1 MARPIAF
8 AFALALGALLATGCM
23 RARGTPEDPY
33 VTEVKIQG
41 AEAVDEDT
49 ILAKIA
55 TQASDRFA
63 WQEAR
68 TLDPDALVVDRKRI
82 EALYREHGYYEA
94 RVADVKVEKVERG
107 RVKVVFVVEEGR
119 PVRVTKLVV
128 QGLEEP
134 LAVKEIAER
143 LSELPLGEREIFTE
157 GRYDATKGLI
167 LSTLRNS
174 GFATAEVT
182 QHANVYPPE
191 HAAEVTYEVKAGRRW
206 KFGTLQPIGT
216 RAVPRER
223 IRRQA
228 ELEVTPGEWWDE
240 SKLPKAQGRVFGL
253 GVFGGVRMLR
263 GTPDERSGA
272 IPVIIAVREAP
283 FRTIRAGPRA
293 GLEQNVRLDVSG
305 TTGWTNRNFNGD
317 LRRLQLD
324 LRAGYAWIL
333 GQSRKEGPVLLTA
346 AEFSQPG
353 AFGPRIDSFARLEVE
368 RGLEQAYDFWSERIR
383 VGLPLRLHPRWT
395 LVPSY
400 NIEVYQL
407 SNVAQSFDPS
417 RPSASGPELNNC
429 LHNVCL
435 LSYLEQRVGWDG
447 RDDPIFTRK
456 GLWLQFAIQEGAN
469 IGGYGYRYL
478 RLLPEARG
486 YMPLGPDVVLAA
498 RARVGALVPLN
509 EAGEP
514 PVVARFE
521 AGGTH
526 SMRGYQTGRLASMVY
541 VDGDWVPVGG
551 NGLVDGSLELR
562 FGISGN
568 LGAAL
573 SVDAGNTSPPSA
585 LPTAWQEALDPT
597 LLQWAA
603 GVALRYKTVFGPVR
617 LDVGVRVPSNWGP
630 GIRWPNRFA
639 PVPSVENAGDEITLK
654 AGEKCPPGFPVQDGR
669 CLVPGQHIENWL
681 AIHISLGDPF

>member
-1 MARPIAF
+1 MARFPAL
-8 AFALALGALLATGCM
+8 ALALGALVATGCM
-23 RARGTPEDPY
+23 RARNTPEDPY
-33 VTEVKIQG
+33 VTEVKIEG
-41 AEAVDEDT
+41 ADAVDEDS

-55 TQASDRFA
+55 TRASDRFA

-82 EALYREHGYYEA
+82 EALYRERGYYQA

-107 RVKVVFVVEEGR
+107 RVKVVFVVEEGQ
-119 PVRVTKLVV
+119 PVRVTKLVL

-143 LSELPLGEREIFTE
+143 LSKLPLRQGEIFTE

-167 LSTLRNS
+167 LATLRNS

-182 QHANVYPPE
+182 QRANVYPPE
-191 HAAEVTYEVKAGRRW
+191 HAAEVTYDVKAGRRW
-206 KFGTLQPIGT
+206 KFGMIQPIGT
-216 RAVPRER
+216 RAVPRDR

-263 GTPDERSGA
+263 GTPDERSGV
-272 IPVIIAVREAP
+272 IPVIVAVREAP
-283 FRTIRAGPRA
+283 FRTLRAGPRA
-293 GLEQNVRLDVSG
+293 GLESNVRLDVSG

-317 LRRLQLD
+317 LRRLQLE
-324 LRAGYAWIL
+324 LRAGYAWTL
-333 GQSRKEGPVLLTA
+333 GNSNREGPVLLTA

-353 AFGPRIDSFARLEVE
+353 AFGPRIDSFLRLEVE
-368 RGLEQAYDFWSERIR
+368 RGIEQAYDFWSERVR
-383 VGLPLRLHPRWT
+383 VGLPLRLHPRLT

-407 SNVAQSFDPS
+407 TNVAQGFVFDPS
-417 RPSASGPELNNC
+417 KPSASGPELNNC
-429 LHNVCL
+429 LNNVCL
-435 LSYLEQRVGWDG
+435 LSYLEQRIGWDG
-447 RDDPIFTRK
+447 RDNPIFTRR
-456 GLWLQFAIQEGAN
+456 GYWVQLAVQEGFN

-478 RLLPEARG
+478 RLVPEARG
-486 YMPLGPDVVLAA
+486 YMPLGQDVVVAA
-498 RARVGALVPLN
+498 RARVGALIPVKEGVVP
-509 EAGEP
+509 P
-514 PVVARFE
+514 IVARFE

-541 VDGDWVPVGG
+541 DTDNRDWVPVGG

-573 SVDAGNTSPPSA
+573 SLDAGNTSPPSSV
-585 LPTAWQEALDPT
+585 PSAWQHALDPT
-597 LLQWAA
+597 LLQWAV
-603 GVALRYKTVFGPVR
+603 GVGLRYKTVFGPVR

-630 GIRWPNRFA
+630 GISWPNRFA
-639 PVPSVENAGDEITLK
+639 PVPSVENAGADIPLK
-654 AGEKCPPGFPVQDGR
+654 ENERCPFDPQSPCV
-669 CLVPGQHIENWL
+669 VPNERIENWF
-681 AIHISLGDPF
+681 AIHLSLGDPF